1 MTGEQP
7 PNLDPGPG
15 PGEEN
20 PPASSEAPPEAEHRE
35 SGLIP
40 LSILSASEPTP
51 PELAPSPRQPE
62 RDPFW
67 GYGDLFLFF
76 GLAVPALLLGVGLV
90 KGAEAIFHLHFAAKA
105 IEPIAE
111 QLIGYLLLFGAL
123 KVLFRIEYNRPFWR
137 SLGWSGLRIPFL
149 AVVVCGIGAAFVVAL
164 IGAMVSVRNTPNAI
178 TDLMRDKTSMIV
190 LAVFGITLGPISEE
204 LAFRGFLQ
212 PLLVRSLG
220 AAAGIILAAIP
231 FGLLHYQEYGNS
243 WPHAAIVAAAG
254 VAFGCMRHFTG
265 STKAAALMH
274 AAYNA
279 LFFAV
284 VAFGPNQLPQ

>member
-1 MTGEQP
+1 MTEEP
-7 PNLDPGPG
+7 LPSSPATEPNAAASV
-15 PGEEN
+15 E
-20 PPASSEAPPEAEHRE
+20 PPAPP
-35 SGLIP
+35 P
-40 LSILSASEPTP
+40 
-51 PELAPSPRQPE
+51 PE

-90 KGAEAIFHLHFAAKA
+90 KGAEALFRLHFAAKA
-105 IEPIAE
+105 IEPITE

-123 KVLFRIEYNRPFWR
+123 KIIFRIEYDRPFWR
-137 SLGWSGLRIPFL
+137 SLGWNEFRIPFL
-149 AVVVCGIGAAFVVAL
+149 AVVVFGIGAAFAVAL
-164 IGAMVSVRNTPNAI
+164 LGAALSVRNTPN
-178 TDLMRDKTSMIV
+178 TVTELMRDRVSMIV
-190 LAVFGITLGPISEE
+190 LAVFGVTLGPISEE

-220 AAAGIILAAIP
+220 GAAGIILAAIP

-243 WPHAAIVAAAG
+243 LPHAAIVGAAG

-274 AAYNA
+274 ACYNA

-284 VAFGPNQLPQ
+284 VAFGPNQLPR